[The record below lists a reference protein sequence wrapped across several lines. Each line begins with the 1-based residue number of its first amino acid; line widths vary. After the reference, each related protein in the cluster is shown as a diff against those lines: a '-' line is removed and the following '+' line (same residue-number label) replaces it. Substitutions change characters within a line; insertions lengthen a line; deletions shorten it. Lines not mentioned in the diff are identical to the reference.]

1 MFLQQDRHV
10 AEGFL
15 SPAGDPDWN
24 EIRQYVT
31 YVTPGWGISMDKTV
45 FEETCNRS
53 KTQLAFI
60 VWNLRNNDSEYLEDS
75 IETET
80 KSDSNNEK

>member
-1 MFLQQDRHV
+1 MEPSDIRKSADWERFYSVTKVFLQQDRHV

-60 VWNLRNNDSEYLEDS
+60 V
-75 IETET
+75 
-80 KSDSNNEK
+80 